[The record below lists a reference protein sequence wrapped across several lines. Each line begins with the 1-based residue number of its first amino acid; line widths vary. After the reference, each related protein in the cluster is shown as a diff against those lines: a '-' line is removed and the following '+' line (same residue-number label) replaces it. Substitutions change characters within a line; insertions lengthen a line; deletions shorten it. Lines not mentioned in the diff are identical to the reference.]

1 MHKLYMLIVDSVM
14 TCGLLL
20 TGHPGDGEEGFP
32 RAEIMIPDR
41 AKLTVGTRQKLAST
55 TISI

>member
-1 MHKLYMLIVDSVM
+1 MLIVDSVM

-55 TISI
+55 MISSI